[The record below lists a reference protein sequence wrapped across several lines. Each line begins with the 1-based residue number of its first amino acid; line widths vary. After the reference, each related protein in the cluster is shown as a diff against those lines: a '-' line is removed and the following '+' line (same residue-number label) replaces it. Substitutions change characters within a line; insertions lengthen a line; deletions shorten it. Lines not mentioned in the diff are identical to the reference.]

1 MRIRVLG
8 CSGGVG
14 PDLRTTSLLLDEE
27 ILIDAGTGVGDLSL
41 SEMSRIHRVFL
52 THAHLDHVCGLAFMA
67 DNLFG
72 EVQHPIEVLATPQTI
87 HAIRTHLFN
96 WQLWPDFSEL
106 PSKDDAL
113 LRMRE
118 CAVGERHD
126 LGQGRDIQSFEV
138 LHTVPAVGYVLRSQ
152 GGVFAFTGDTGSCD
166 SMWDFLNALP
176 RLDKLMID
184 IAFPDELADLGRIS
198 RHYTPA
204 VLAGDLSRLRH
215 RPDLLLTHHKPGC
228 EDSLRDECKAALQGW
243 NYSHLRRGTVI
254 EL

>member
-41 SEMSRIHRVFL
+41 SEMSLIHRVFL

-72 EVQHPIEVLATPQTI
+72 EVQHPIEVVATPQTLA
-87 HAIRTHLFN
+87 AIRKHLFN
-96 WQLWPDFSEL
+96 WEVWPDFSAL
-106 PSKDDAL
+106 PNTDEAL
-113 LRMRE
+113 LRLRE
-118 CAVGERHD
+118 SAVGERHD
-126 LGQGRDIQSFEV
+126 LGHGRSIQSFEV
-138 LHTVPAVGYVLRSQ
+138 LHTVPAVGYVLRSER
-152 GGVFAFTGDTGSCD
+152 GVFAFTGDTGACD
-166 SMWDFLNALP
+166 TMWDFLNALP

-184 IAFPDELADLGRIS
+184 IAFPDELAELGRIS
-198 RHYTPA
+198 RHYTPS
-204 VLAGDLSRLRH
+204 VLAGDLGRLRH
-215 RPDLLLTHHKPGC
+215 RPELLLTHHKPGC
-228 EDSLRDECKAALQGW
+228 EESLHEECRAALEGW
-243 NYSHLRRGTVI
+243 KYTHLRRGTVI

>member
-41 SEMSRIHRVFL
+41 CEMSRIHRVFL

-72 EVQHPIEVLATPQTI
+72 EVDHPIEVVATPQTI
-87 HAIRTHLFN
+87 GAIRAHLFN
-96 WQLWPDFSEL
+96 WQLWPDFTAL
-106 PSKDDAL
+106 PSTDAAL

-118 CAVGERHD
+118 SAIGEPHD
-126 LGQGRDIQSFEV
+126 LGGGRRIQSFEV
-138 LHTVPAVGYVLRSQ
+138 RHTIPAVGYVLRSER
-152 GGVFAFTGDTGSCD
+152 GVFAFTGDTGACD
-166 SMWDFLNALP
+166 SMWDVLNALP

-184 IAFPDELADLGRIS
+184 IAFPDELAELGRIS

-204 VLAGDLSRLRH
+204 VLAGDLRRLRH
-215 RPDLLLTHHKPGC
+215 RPELLLTHHKPGC
-228 EDSLRDECKAALQGW
+228 ESSLHDECSAALAGW
-243 NYSHLRRGTVI
+243 RYSHLQRGTVI

>member
-72 EVQHPIEVLATPQTI
+72 EVQRPIEVVATPQTI
-87 HAIRTHLFN
+87 GAIRAHLFN
-96 WQLWPDFSEL
+96 WHLWPDFSAL
-106 PSKDDAL
+106 PTPDDAL
-113 LRMRE
+113 IRMRE
-118 CAVGERHD
+118 SPVEELHD
-126 LGQGRDIQSFEV
+126 LGGGRSIQSFGV
-138 LHTVPAVGYVLRSQ
+138 LHTIPAVGYVLRSQ
-152 GGVFAFTGDTGSCD
+152 RGVFAFTGDTGACD

-184 IAFPDELADLGRIS
+184 IAFPNELADLGKIS
-198 RHYTPA
+198 RHYTPS
-204 VLAGDLSRLRH
+204 VLAQDLGRLRH
-215 RPDLLLTHHKPGC
+215 RPELLLTHHKPGC
-228 EDSLRDECKAALQGW
+228 EESLHDECKVALDGW
-243 NYSHLRRGTVI
+243 NYTHLRRGTMI